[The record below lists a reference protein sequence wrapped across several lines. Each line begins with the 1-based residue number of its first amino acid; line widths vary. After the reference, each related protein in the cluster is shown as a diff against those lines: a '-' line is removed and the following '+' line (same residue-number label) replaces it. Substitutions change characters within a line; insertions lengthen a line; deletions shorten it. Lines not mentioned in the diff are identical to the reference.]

1 MNRLQLLVLL
11 SIFINIAVAQKST
24 VDFRAG
30 EVLVQT
36 INNQSIEMIVSDI
49 STYKSLNAAKSDFS
63 SKAVAADLNIYK
75 ISFDSRLYDVQE
87 VLSKINA
94 HTKVRAAQL
103 NYLVE
108 LRSAPNDPFY
118 NKQWSMTKI
127 NAPSVWE
134 TTTGGLTACGDTI
147 VIAVLDKGFDIN
159 HTDLKTNIW
168 QNRLEIPNNGKDDDV
183 NGYVDDYNGLNV
195 TTGNDKHSIES
206 HGTWCTGVIGA
217 AGNNN
222 VGVVGI
228 NWKIKMMIL
237 SGITDSEKIL
247 EAYNYILQQRKRY
260 IRSNG
265 KEGAYIAVT
274 NMSLGF
280 SGKRPADFPLI
291 CNIYNTLGQEGILNV
306 VAADNVDNNINVT
319 GDIPG
324 LCPRDQLIVV
334 TRTND
339 TDGLPRTAGY
349 NATHVDLAAPG
360 EGVLTTYL
368 DNRYDVIGGNSFA
381 APLVAGSAALLYS
394 IPQDSLCKLS
404 KKQPLAALNIVKD
417 AILRGVDIIPAVQG
431 KTVTGG
437 RLNIAKS
444 FNRLRLLKGMPIGN
458 LAITKV
464 YPNPAQSQV
473 NFGLRLPE
481 AYQNITITISNTLG
495 EIISERKIGNRDLFS
510 EYIQLDTALYPS
522 GIYLI
527 SLTSELFK
535 ISKKFVV
542 AHR

>member
-1 MNRLQLLVLL
+1 MSRLLSPSCNRLQQLEVNWTPCIKRWHRQWQLKFGNVGRGRIAQHDTGDGNRIPLFDGGRDVSFDRITRADIAAVLTDGDITL
-11 SIFINIAVAQKST
+11 QPIILGLGIFFLRAIAV
-24 VDFRAG
+24 
-30 EVLVQT
+30 E
-36 INNQSIEMIVSDI
+36 IE
-49 STYKSLNAAKSDFS
+49 
-63 SKAVAADLNIYK
+63 
-75 ISFDSRLYDVQE
+75 
-87 VLSKINA
+87 
-94 HTKVRAAQL
+94 TKRTQ
-103 NYLVE
+103 
-108 LRSAPNDPFY
+108 R
-118 NKQWSMTKI
+118 
-127 NAPSVWE
+127 
-134 TTTGGLTACGDTI
+134 
-147 VIAVLDKGFDIN
+147 
-159 HTDLKTNIW
+159 
-168 QNRLEIPNNGKDDDV
+168 
-183 NGYVDDYNGLNV
+183 
-195 TTGNDKHSIES
+195 
-206 HGTWCTGVIGA
+206 IGA
-217 AGNNN
+217 
-222 VGVVGI
+222 
-228 NWKIKMMIL
+228 
-237 SGITDSEKIL
+237 
-247 EAYNYILQQRKRY
+247 
-260 IRSNG
+260 
-265 KEGAYIAVT
+265 
-274 NMSLGF
+274 
-280 SGKRPADFPLI
+280 
-291 CNIYNTLGQEGILNV
+291 
-306 VAADNVDNNINVT
+306 
-319 GDIPG
+319 
-324 LCPRDQLIVV
+324 

>member
-1 MNRLQLLVLL
+1 
-11 SIFINIAVAQKST
+11 
-24 VDFRAG
+24 
-30 EVLVQT
+30 
-36 INNQSIEMIVSDI
+36 
-49 STYKSLNAAKSDFS
+49 
-63 SKAVAADLNIYK
+63 
-75 ISFDSRLYDVQE
+75 
-87 VLSKINA
+87 
-94 HTKVRAAQL
+94 
-103 NYLVE
+103 
-108 LRSAPNDPFY
+108 
-118 NKQWSMTKI
+118 
-127 NAPSVWE
+127 
-134 TTTGGLTACGDTI
+134 
-147 VIAVLDKGFDIN
+147 
-159 HTDLKTNIW
+159 
-168 QNRLEIPNNGKDDDV
+168 
-183 NGYVDDYNGLNV
+183 
-195 TTGNDKHSIES
+195 
-206 HGTWCTGVIGA
+206 
-217 AGNNN
+217 
-222 VGVVGI
+222 
-228 NWKIKMMIL
+228 MIL

-247 EAYNYILQQRKRY
+247 EAYNYVLQQRKRY

-265 KEGAYIAVT
+265 KEGAYVAVT

-291 CNIYNTLGQEGILNV
+291 CSIYNTLGQDGILNV
-306 VAADNVDNNINVT
+306 VAADNVDNDINIT

-324 LCPRDQLIVV
+324 LCPSEQLIVV
-334 TRTND
+334 TRTNEM
-339 TDGLPRTAGY
+339 DGLPRTAGY

-431 KTVTGG
+431 KTLTGG

-473 NFGLRLPE
+473 NFALRLPE
-481 AYQNITITISNTLG
+481 KYENITISISNTLG
-495 EIISERKIGNRDLFS
+495 EIISERKISDKDLFS
-510 EYIQLDTALYPS
+510 EYLQLDTSLYSS
-522 GIYLI
+522 GIYFV